1 MPTVTAGEVN
11 IEYQLGLVR
20 DGHIQHF
27 AGYLPGDNDTPIP
40 AVFTKIKPGKSV
52 SGGGLSIHAVPY
64 VPNGSLPEK
73 YAEDKRI
80 PVHLCKNSGECT
92 AGKQG
97 SLHVAEWAWLA
108 EEEEGEGSPLMCCLG
123 AAKKEAANPGPPPGL
138 KPPQRFDIFT
148 PQKKLES
155 QPGGEIAQW
164 CDKHGVPEA
173 VDALTYNGLRAIAE
187 VAVLSDA
194 QVDAICAGLSYGSC
208 SRLKLAVQALRQTI
222 SNNQAPGGEEPGSG
236 WVDARSGHELPMSL
250 MRGKEAGGPE
260 LLISADQC
268 VAFVQLPEGW
278 VEVQKRPESQA
289 FGAAPSGAAPPGY
302 PLPDRYAPMYST
314 PGFGSA
320 GPLEE
325 FASTARTLLRQVG
338 GSEAAAQNLAP
349 STLTTGAAMPSG
361 PGVENRTYCAPRTG
375 TSPGLSPLL
384 RTVSPP
390 GSNVVPQHGSGRV
403 LAPAVPRAPAQPV
416 SLKVLS
422 LQGASIVEEWTDSG
436 TIRFKTAVA
445 NRCWKKTEAQDSAAF
460 IARFLDVAKDS
471 GLDIAHDPAF
481 EVPLRELAARW
492 YADQHPS
499 DKETADFLRESS
511 TSLDGIPRGMWLEAK
526 DYRKLTSRTKSSD

>member
-1 MPTVTAGEVN
+1 
-11 IEYQLGLVR
+11 
-20 DGHIQHF
+20 
-27 AGYLPGDNDTPIP
+27 
-40 AVFTKIKPGKSV
+40 
-52 SGGGLSIHAVPY
+52 
-64 VPNGSLPEK
+64 
-73 YAEDKRI
+73 
-80 PVHLCKNSGECT
+80 
-92 AGKQG
+92 
-97 SLHVAEWAWLA
+97 
-108 EEEEGEGSPLMCCLG
+108 
-123 AAKKEAANPGPPPGL
+123 
-138 KPPQRFDIFT
+138 
-148 PQKKLES
+148 
-155 QPGGEIAQW
+155 
-164 CDKHGVPEA
+164 
-173 VDALTYNGLRAIAE
+173 
-187 VAVLSDA
+187 
-194 QVDAICAGLSYGSC
+194 
-208 SRLKLAVQALRQTI
+208 
-222 SNNQAPGGEEPGSG
+222 
-236 WVDARSGHELPMSL
+236 
-250 MRGKEAGGPE
+250 
-260 LLISADQC
+260 
-268 VAFVQLPEGW
+268 
-278 VEVQKRPESQA
+278 
-289 FGAAPSGAAPPGY
+289 
-302 PLPDRYAPMYST
+302 MYST

-492 YADQHPS
+492 YADQHPG
-499 DKETADFLRESS
+499 DKQTADFLRESS
-511 TSLDGIPRGMWLEAK
+511 AALMGYTPAME
-526 DYRKLTSRTKSSD
+526 SSSAAAVASTRSAVGP